1 MTVEYK
7 SKQGGRYKSK
17 IGKMGNIILPKMG
30 SFLGKNIEFT
40 VYVIYII
47 HIYYICMNLNGA
59 NL

>member
-1 MTVEYK
+1 
-7 SKQGGRYKSK
+7 
-17 IGKMGNIILPKMG
+17 MG